1 MAKSYEELLSNVSP
15 TVRAK
20 ATVKAARYSR
30 QIEKQ
35 RIKAALKS
43 IRKASG
49 LGQKQLA
56 EALGIKQPTVAR
68 MENQGDIKLS
78 TLMDIVRAS
87 GGVME
92 INVKMQGRKVQF
104 HS

>member
-1 MAKSYEELLSNVSP
+1 MAKSYEELMANVSSD
-15 TVRAK
+15 VRAK
-20 ATVKAARYSR
+20 AAAKAARYSR

-35 RIKAALKS
+35 RIKETLKS

-49 LGQKQLA
+49 MGQKQLA

-78 TLMDIVRAS
+78 TLIDIVRAS
-87 GGVME
+87 GGEME
-92 INVKMQGRKVQF
+92 INVKMQGLKVQF